1 MPQGNFYIVKLWT
14 QPKCGVKIN
23 AQLQQCSPATIILV
37 KLDSGSGVLVSLS
50 PGVKGE
56 IKGQHYQT
64 QH

>member
-1 MPQGNFYIVKLWT
+1 M
-14 QPKCGVKIN
+14 KIN
-23 AQLQQCSPATIILV
+23 TLLQQCSPATIILV

-50 PGVKGE
+50 PGVKCE